1 MIKSH
6 KKKYL
11 LVICIV
17 LITLIGLIIFI
28 KKPSYE
34 KIVDKLKST
43 SFIMVYDLTSNE
55 VQNKKITN
63 SKTINDL
70 IKILNSSKIDNS
82 EWENLTGDKY
92 RLEFYKKNKEII
104 AQILINTNHNNPIH
118 IKYKNY
124 DYAIKTKQFELLND
138 ILENYI
144 NSWKIKFYLIW

>member
-92 RLEFYKKNKEII
+92 RLEFYKKNKEIEN
-104 AQILINTNHNNPIH
+104 IL
-118 IKYKNY
+118 
-124 DYAIKTKQFELLND
+124 
-138 ILENYI
+138 LERVRERERER
-144 NSWKIKFYLIW
+144 

>member
-104 AQILINTNHNNPIH
+104 DQILINTNHNNPIH

-144 NSWKIKFYLIW
+144 NS

>member
-82 EWENLTGDKY
+82 EWENLTGDIY

-144 NSWKIKFYLIW
+144 NS

>member
-144 NSWKIKFYLIW
+144 NS

>member
-11 LVICIV
+11 LVTCIV
-17 LITLIGLIIFI
+17 LITLIRLIIFI

-82 EWENLTGDKY
+82 KWENLTGDKY

-104 AQILINTNHNNPIH
+104 AQIQINTNHNNPIH

-124 DYAIKTKQFELLND
+124 DYAIKTKQFELLNG

-144 NSWKIKFYLIW
+144 NS

>member
-17 LITLIGLIIFI
+17 LITLIGLIKKK

-144 NSWKIKFYLIW
+144 NS

>member
-70 IKILNSSKIDNS
+70 IKILNSSKRDNS

-144 NSWKIKFYLIW
+144 NS

>member
-28 KKPSYE
+28 KKQSYE

-138 ILENYI
+138 ILV
-144 NSWKIKFYLIW
+144 

>member
-144 NSWKIKFYLIW
+144 NARLQVVKK